1 VSHEQQQQIREAL
14 HGIVVLY
21 RDAADRLVGYLS
33 QFNIFSFSHNL
44 FVLDFL
50 FSFWYIMVITI
61 MCFSY
66 FLEHANKGKSS
77 EFYTINVWYIG
88 TSYEETEE
96 QIIIKPRKKT
106 NHY

>member
-1 VSHEQQQQIREAL
+1 
-14 HGIVVLY
+14 
-21 RDAADRLVGYLS
+21 
-33 QFNIFSFSHNL
+33 
-44 FVLDFL
+44 
-50 FSFWYIMVITI
+50 MVITI